1 MSLREKF
8 AAQARSAQVLG
19 TLAAVCTV
27 FPAIALAFV
36 IALGTF
42 WWCPEGGCP
51 LASWTD
57 KATLLGNVSGLIVLM
72 VFFSLIL
79 QFPFVLLARPFCSRS
94 TVEETFLKHSFPM
107 LGWYDALM
115 RKWVGMLWQGRQ

>member
-1 MSLREKF
+1 MGLKEKF
-8 AAQARSAQVLG
+8 ASQSRSAQVLG
-19 TLAAVCTV
+19 TVAAICTV
-27 FPAIALAFV
+27 LPAIALAGL
-36 IALGTF
+36 IAFRTF

-57 KATLLGNVSGLIVLM
+57 KAMLLTNVSGLIVLI

-79 QFPFVLLARPFCSRS
+79 QFPFVFLARPFCSRS
-94 TVEETFLKHSFPM
+94 TAEEAFLQHAFPM
-107 LGWYDALM
+107 LGWHDALM